1 MKPKVVEV
9 RKITAGN
16 LSRYRVEFDRVVTC
30 PVSRFMFGHIVV
42 VADDELDAYNLGMQF
57 IEVRH
62 DERTKAQR
70 QADRDKAKQDKTG

>member
-1 MKPKVVEV
+1 MKPKVSEV

-42 VADDELDAYNLGMQF
+42 VAEDELDAYNLGMQF
-57 IEVRH
+57 IEVRYEPKSKH
-62 DERTKAQR
+62 NKGR
-70 QADRDKAKQDKTG
+70 